1 MTRARAFDE
10 LYLSTYRVN
19 LTQYEGQYEFW
30 HNAMVMTVKICAN
43 NILYWGTECLLFF
56 HDKYAD
62 VDFMASVRPD
72 LERIWAITRRLEA
85 MYREWNVLE
94 YREWRRAIVPT
105 QAFPGMFQRHVD
117 MAGGFDDDG
126 VRARLA
132 ATADMMEAFA
142 VLAFSRA
149 AQNLGDAAPAEDVK
163 INPYAVS
170 LDPERWE
177 ADGLFDGSGMSL
189 AEARETDAAGLANL
203 FLEAVAQPVYSGAR
217 VSRGWCDAGVAWAR
231 GSHGPGSRGRGR
243 VGPGRGAY
251 ATSGRVSALTNS
263 SSWSVRQHS
272 NAMQCFSYAA
282 ITLSP

>member
-1 MTRARAFDE
+1 M
-10 LYLSTYRVN
+10 
-19 LTQYEGQYEFW
+19 
-30 HNAMVMTVKICAN
+30 
-43 NILYWGTECLLFF
+43 
-56 HDKYAD
+56 
-62 VDFMASVRPD
+62 
-72 LERIWAITRRLEA
+72 
-85 MYREWNVLE
+85 
-94 YREWRRAIVPT
+94 PT

-203 FLEAVAQPVYSGAR
+203 FLEAVAQPV
-217 VSRGWCDAGVAWAR
+217 
-231 GSHGPGSRGRGR
+231 
-243 VGPGRGAY
+243 
-251 ATSGRVSALTNS
+251 
-263 SSWSVRQHS
+263 
-272 NAMQCFSYAA
+272 
-282 ITLSP
+282 